1 MGEVS
6 QYNPLKSGAVVES
19 VNVVTS
25 VTKHVAQGVKDQGQ
39 EIFDHYIFIKIFYLG
54 LL

>member
-25 VTKHVAQGVKDQGQ
+25 VTKHVAQGVKALKDQGQ
-39 EIFDHYIFIKIFYLG
+39 EIFDQYFFIKIF
-54 LL
+54 